1 MKRSIAK
8 LGSPVLFLALLLAPM
23 LLLTPTAMAQTT
35 RLSGKVLDLQGNPY
49 PDVVITITN
58 KGTGQTF
65 VIKTDKNGN
74 YQQVGLVS
82 GTYDVNFKKDN
93 VNYTET
99 AQIQGNMGD
108 RGWVLNEN
116 FKEIAAKQGYD
127 IEAAKKQ
134 QEAANKFKTMKTHFD
149 NGVHAINDADATKQQ
164 LSTSPADQKPT
175 LQAKLNTD
183 YQTAVTEFEQAQQA
197 APDKDPNLPII
208 LGNLGVAYDGA
219 GKYPEAV
226 DTLQK
231 AVELK
236 PTAALYMQL
245 GTDLARVG
253 KIPEAGAACDKA
265 ATLDPTSKTVAEIC
279 YKNMGVVLT
288 NSGKMK
294 DATEPLQKATQ
305 LDPKDA
311 DAWYLLGNALTNQID
326 AKKEGG
332 KDVYIIPPGTLE
344 AYQKYLELQP
354 NGPHAADAKASL
366 DSLKQLSGGAATT
379 VVVKK
384 KKKP

>member
-1 MKRSIAK
+1 MKRSITK
-8 LGSPVLFLALLLAPM
+8 LGGHILLLALLLAPM
-23 LLLTPTAMAQTT
+23 LLLTPAAWAQTS

-58 KGTGQTF
+58 KDNGAHF
-65 VIKTDKNGN
+65 VVKTDKDGN
-74 YQQVGLVS
+74 YQQVGLQN
-82 GTYDVNFKKDN
+82 GIYNVNFKKDN
-93 VNYTET
+93 INYTDQV
-99 AQIQGNMGD
+99 QISNATGD
-108 RGWVLNEN
+108 KGSVLNED
-116 FKEIAAKQGYD
+116 FQAIAKKSGYD
-127 IEAAKKQ
+127 VEAAKKQ
-134 QEAANKFKTMKTHFD
+134 QEAANKFKAMKTHFD
-149 NGVHAINDADATKQQ
+149 NGVHAIADADATKQQ
-164 LSTSPADQKPT
+164 LRTSTPDQKAT
-175 LQAKLNTD
+175 LQAQLNTD
-183 YQTAVTEFEQAQQA
+183 YQTAVTEFEQAQQS
-197 APDKDPNLPII
+197 APEKDPNLPTI

-219 GKYPEAV
+219 GRYPEAV

-236 PTAALYMQL
+236 PTPALYMQL

-253 KIPEAGAACDKA
+253 KVPEAGAACDKA
-265 ATLDPTSKTVAEIC
+265 ATLDPTSKTIGESC
-279 YKNMGVVLT
+279 YKNMGVVLS

-294 DATEPLQKATQ
+294 EATEPLQKATQ
-305 LDPKDA
+305 MDPKDA
-311 DAWYLLGNALTNQID
+311 DAWYLLGNALTNQVD

-366 DSLKQLSGGAATT
+366 DSLKQLSGGSATT

-384 KKKP
+384 KKL

>member
-1 MKRSIAK
+1 MKRSITK
-8 LGSPVLFLALLLAPM
+8 LGGHILLLALLLAPM
-23 LLLTPTAMAQTT
+23 LLLTPAAWAQTS

-58 KGTGQTF
+58 KDNGAHF
-65 VIKTDKNGN
+65 VVKTDKDGN
-74 YQQVGLVS
+74 YQQVGLQN
-82 GTYDVNFKKDN
+82 GIYNVNFKKDN
-93 VNYTET
+93 INYTDQV
-99 AQIQGNMGD
+99 QISNATGD
-108 RGWVLNEN
+108 KGSVLNED
-116 FKEIAAKQGYD
+116 FQAIAKKSGYD
-127 IEAAKKQ
+127 VEAAKKQ
-134 QEAANKFKTMKTHFD
+134 QEAANKFKAMKTHFD
-149 NGVHAINDADATKQQ
+149 NGVHAIADADATKQQ
-164 LSTSPADQKPT
+164 LRTSTPDQKAT
-175 LQAKLNTD
+175 LQAQLNTD
-183 YQTAVTEFEQAQQA
+183 YQTAVTEFEQAQQS
-197 APDKDPNLPII
+197 APEKDPNLPTI

-219 GKYPEAV
+219 GRYPEAV

-236 PTAALYMQL
+236 PTPALYMQL

-253 KIPEAGAACDKA
+253 KVPEAGAACDKA
-265 ATLDPTSKTVAEIC
+265 ATLDPTSKTIGESC
-279 YKNMGVVLT
+279 YKNMGVVLS

-294 DATEPLQKATQ
+294 EATEPLQKATQ
-305 LDPKDA
+305 MDPKDA
-311 DAWYLLGNALTNQID
+311 DAWYLLGNALTNQVD

-366 DSLKQLSGGAATT
+366 DSLKQLSGGSATT

-384 KKKP
+384 KKP

>member
-1 MKRSIAK
+1 MKRSITK
-8 LGSPVLFLALLLAPM
+8 LGGAALLLALLLAPM
-23 LLLTPTAMAQTT
+23 FLLGPTAAAQTT

-49 PDVVITITN
+49 PDVAVTITN
-58 KGTGQTF
+58 KGTGQSF
-65 VIKTDKNGN
+65 VIKTDKDGN
-74 YQQVGLVS
+74 YAQMGLRS
-82 GTYDVNFKKDN
+82 GTYTVNFKKDN
-93 VNYTET
+93 INYTVT
-99 AQIQGNMGD
+99 AQVDSNMGD
-108 RGWVLNEN
+108 KGWILNEN

-127 IEAAKKQ
+127 VEAAKKQ
-134 QEAANKFKTMKTHFD
+134 QEAANKFKEMKTHFE
-149 NGVHAINDADATKQQ
+149 NGVHAIADADATKQQ
-164 LSTSPADQKPT
+164 LKTSTADQKAT
-175 LQAKLNTD
+175 LQAQLNTD
-183 YQTAVTEFEQAQQA
+183 YQTAVTEFEQAQQT
-197 APDKDPNLPII
+197 APEKDPNLPTI

-236 PTAALYMQL
+236 PTPALYMQL
-245 GTDLARVG
+245 GTDLARIG

-265 ATLDPTSKTVAEIC
+265 ATLDPTSKTIGESC
-279 YKNMGVVLT
+279 YKNMGVVLS

-305 LDPKDA
+305 MDPKDA
-311 DAWYLLGNALTNQID
+311 DAWYLLGNALTNQVD
-326 AKKEGG
+326 ARKEGG

-366 DSLKQLSGGAATT
+366 DSLKQLSGGSATT

-384 KKKP
+384 KKP